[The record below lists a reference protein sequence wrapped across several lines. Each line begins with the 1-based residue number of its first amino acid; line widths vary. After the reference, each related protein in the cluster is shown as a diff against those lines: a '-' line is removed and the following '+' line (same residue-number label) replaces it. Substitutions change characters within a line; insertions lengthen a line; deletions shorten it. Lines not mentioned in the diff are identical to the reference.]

1 MRNTEVEK
9 TLFIDMDRIAEEAGI
24 HGGDKWINY
33 AVEDVEKCI
42 RILENKVI
50 RDQPD
55 TIQLTGKFPIEVSLA
70 LGAFLGHSAVK
81 LEYCRP
87 GISRREV
94 FDFRECPELGFV

>member
-9 TLFIDMDRIAEEAGI
+9 TLFIDMDKIAEEAGI

-33 AVEDVEKCI
+33 AIEDVEKCI
-42 RILENKVI
+42 HILENKI
-50 RDQPD
+50 QRDAPD
-55 TIQLTGKFPIEVSLA
+55 TVQLTGKFPIEVSLA
-70 LGAFLGHSAVK
+70 IGAFLGQSAVK